1 MNPQSEK
8 SPLQLE
14 PHRILP
20 IAAPV
25 KGNCEPI
32 TLGTPD
38 RLYQIAALTAGAFLL
53 ATLL

>member
-8 SPLQLE
+8 SPLQVT
-14 PHRILP
+14 PHSVLP
-20 IAAPV
+20 LAAPARQA
-25 KGNCEPI
+25 CEPV

-38 RLYQIAALTAGAFLL
+38 RVYQIAALTAGAFLL